1 MKNYQILERRNSGRV
16 KKASRAAVPL
26 MVPVAQLAEAARE
39 GVQSLMDRLGLAV
52 MELAVG
58 EERSRLTE
66 SPERVGHKWG
76 SQPGYAFLGGRK
88 VPFANQRVRSYSG
101 DEVRLESYQRF
112 QEDASQGRV
121 ALRDMLRGVST
132 RDYREGVEGLM
143 RGYGVDKS
151 SVSRQFVRASAR
163 RLRELLE
170 QDLSALD
177 LVALMVDG
185 IGFAGNLLVVALGV
199 DSKGNKHPLGIWQGA
214 TENATVCQALLDDL
228 IRRGLDAQKR
238 YLFVLD
244 GGKGLRS
251 AVQKTF
257 GDRGEVQRCHEH
269 KKRNVSEHLPPHRQ
283 AEFRRR
289 MSAAYDMLDYSEAKT
304 ALSSCVRDLERI
316 NPSAAASLREGL
328 EETLTLH
335 RLELP
340 DALRTSLSTTNP
352 IESPFAYVREKTV
365 RVKRW
370 RDGDQAQ
377 RWAASALLKAKNSW
391 RKIKG
396 HALLPAL
403 LKALCRRETGQQ
415 TNG

>member
-1 MKNYQILERRNSGRV
+1 MKKYQILERKSSGHLKEVNR
-16 KKASRAAVPL
+16 RAVPL
-26 MVPVAQLAEAARE
+26 MVPMAQLAEAARE
-39 GVQSLMDRLGLAV
+39 GVQDLMDHLGLAV

-58 EERSRLTE
+58 DERCRLTE
-66 SPERVGHKWG
+66 SPERIGHKWG

-88 VPFANQRVRSYSG
+88 VAFPNQRVRTFNG
-101 DEVRLESYQRF
+101 EEVRLKSYQRF
-112 QEDASQGRV
+112 QEDADQGRM

-132 RDYREGVEGLM
+132 RDYHEGVDGLL
-143 RGYGVDKS
+143 RGYGVEKS
-151 SVSRQFVRASAR
+151 SVSRHFIRASAR
-163 RLRELLE
+163 KLRELLE
-170 QDLSALD
+170 QDLSKLD
-177 LVALMVDG
+177 LVGLMVDG
-185 IGFAGNLLVVALGV
+185 IGFAGNLLVVALGI
-199 DSKGNKHPLGIWQGA
+199 DAQGNKHALGIWQGA
-214 TENATVCQALLDDL
+214 TENTTVCQALLDDL
-228 IRRGLDAQKR
+228 IRRGLDEQKR

-251 AVQKTF
+251 AIQKTF
-257 GDRGEVQRCHEH
+257 GERGEVQRCHEH
-269 KKRNVSEHLPPHRQ
+269 KKRNVSDHLPPHRQ

-289 MSAAYDMLDYSEAKT
+289 MQAAYDMLDYNEAKT

-335 RLELP
+335 RLGLP
-340 DALRTSLSTTNP
+340 AALRVSLSTTNP

-377 RWAASALLKAKNSW
+377 RWAASALLKAKTKW

-396 HALLPAL
+396 HTLMPVL
-403 LKALCRRETGQQ
+403 LKALCR
-415 TNG
+415 

>member
-1 MKNYQILERRNSGRV
+1 
-16 KKASRAAVPL
+16 
-26 MVPVAQLAEAARE
+26 
-39 GVQSLMDRLGLAV
+39 
-52 MELAVG
+52 
-58 EERSRLTE
+58 
-66 SPERVGHKWG
+66 
-76 SQPGYAFLGGRK
+76 
-88 VPFANQRVRSYSG
+88 
-101 DEVRLESYQRF
+101 
-112 QEDASQGRV
+112 
-121 ALRDMLRGVST
+121 
-132 RDYREGVEGLM
+132 M
-143 RGYGVDKS
+143 RGYGAEKS

-170 QDLSALD
+170 QDLSTLD

-185 IGFAGNLLVVALGV
+185 IGFAGNLLVVALGI

-257 GDRGEVQRCHEH
+257 GERGEVQRCHEH
-269 KKRNVSEHLPPHRQ
+269 KKRNVSDHLPPHRQ

-289 MSAAYDMLDYSEAKT
+289 MSAAYEMLDYSEAKS

-335 RLELP
+335 RLDLP
-340 DALRTSLSTTNP
+340 AALRVSLATTNP
-352 IESPFAYVREKTV
+352 IESSFAYVREKTV

-377 RWAASALLKAKNSW
+377 RWTASALLKAKESW

-415 TNG
+415 TNS

>member
-1 MKNYQILERRNSGRV
+1 MKNYQILERRNNGRM

-26 MVPVAQLAEAARE
+26 MIPVAQLAEAARE

-66 SPERVGHKWG
+66 SPERVGYKWG

-88 VPFANQRVRSYSG
+88 LPFPNQRVRTYGG

-121 ALRDMLRGVST
+121 AMRDMLRGVST

-143 RGYGVDKS
+143 RGYGADKS

-185 IGFAGNLLVVALGV
+185 IGFAGNLIVVALGV

-257 GDRGEVQRCHEH
+257 GERGEVQRCHEH

-289 MSAAYDMLDYSEAKT
+289 MSAAYEMLDYSEAKS

-335 RLELP
+335 
-340 DALRTSLSTTNP
+340 
-352 IESPFAYVREKTV
+352 
-365 RVKRW
+365 
-370 RDGDQAQ
+370 
-377 RWAASALLKAKNSW
+377 
-391 RKIKG
+391 
-396 HALLPAL
+396 
-403 LKALCRRETGQQ
+403 
-415 TNG
+415 